1 MTEPRGARPRV
12 VHVTTTDI
20 SLELL
25 LGNQLAAFSAAGY
38 DVIGVSAPGPFVP
51 ALEQRGIRHVPL
63 HHATRSFAPLEDAQ
77 ALGELNAVFRR
88 LRPAIVHTH
97 NPKPGL
103 YGRIAARLARVP
115 VVVNT
120 VHGLYAQPHDRF
132 ARRAMIYGMER
143 IAGLCSNAEL
153 VQNPEDV
160 ATLRRIGV
168 PERKLTLLGNGID
181 LGRFDPSRIS
191 DAEARA
197 ARTELGAVSPDDV
210 VVGLV
215 GRLVREKGYAEVF
228 AAASRLRA
236 QLPNLRFA
244 VIGDDDHD
252 KQDALDAGDRAR
264 ADAAGVRF
272 LGGRADVDRL
282 YAGMDI
288 YVLASH
294 REGFPRSAMEAA
306 AMGLPVIATDIR
318 GCRQVVDHGTT
329 GLLVPARDAT
339 ALADVITALAVDP
352 DRRARLG
359 IAGRAKATRE
369 FDERRC
375 VETTLDT
382 YRALL
387 SRRALPVP
395 ALPS

>member
-1 MTEPRGARPRV
+1 V

-25 LGNQLAAFSAAGY
+25 IGNQLAAFAAAGY

-77 ALGELNAVFRR
+77 ALGELVSVFRR

-143 IAGLCSNAEL
+143 VAGLCSNLEL

-168 PERKLTLLGNGID
+168 PARKLTLLGNGID
-181 LGRFDPSRIS
+181 LGRFDPSSIS
-191 DAEARA
+191 AAEARA
-197 ARTELGAVSPDDV
+197 AREELGAVSPDDV

-215 GRLVREKGYAEVF
+215 GRLVREKGYSEVF
-228 AAASRLRA
+228 AAASALRE

-244 VIGDDDHD
+244 VIGWDQHD
-252 KQDALDAGDRAR
+252 KEDGLDASDRAR

-272 LGGRADVDRL
+272 LGGRDDVDRL

-288 YVLASH
+288 FVLASY
-294 REGFPRSAMEAA
+294 REGFPRTPMEAA
-306 AMGLPVIATDIR
+306 AMGVPVIATDIR
-318 GCRQVVDHGTT
+318 GCRQVVDPGVT
-329 GLLVPARDAT
+329 GLLVPARDAP
-339 ALADVITALAVDP
+339 ALADAIKALAVDP

-359 IAGRAKATRE
+359 IAGRAKAVRE

-375 VETTLDT
+375 VEITLER
-382 YRALL
+382 YRELL
-387 SRRALPVP
+387 ARRALPVP
-395 ALPS
+395 ALPT

>member
-1 MTEPRGARPRV
+1 V

-25 LGNQLAAFSAAGY
+25 IGNQLAAFAAAGY

-77 ALGELNAVFRR
+77 ALGELVSVFRR

-103 YGRIAARLARVP
+103 YGRNAARLARVP

-143 IAGLCSNAEL
+143 VAGLCSNLEL

-168 PERKLTLLGNGID
+168 PARKLTLLGNGID
-181 LGRFDPSRIS
+181 LGRFDPASIS
-191 DAEARA
+191 AAEARA
-197 ARTELGAVSPDDV
+197 AREELGAVSPDDV

-215 GRLVREKGYAEVF
+215 GRLVREKGYSEVF
-228 AAASRLRA
+228 AAASALRE

-244 VIGDDDHD
+244 VIGWDQHD
-252 KQDALDAGDRAR
+252 KEDGLDASDRAR

-272 LGGRADVDRL
+272 LGGRDDVDRL

-288 YVLASH
+288 FVLASY
-294 REGFPRSAMEAA
+294 REGFPRTPMEAA
-306 AMGLPVIATDIR
+306 AMGVPVIATDIR
-318 GCRQVVDHGTT
+318 GCRQVVDPGVT
-329 GLLVPARDAT
+329 GLLVPARDAP
-339 ALADVITALAVDP
+339 ALADAIKALAVDP

-359 IAGRAKATRE
+359 IAGRAKAVRE

-375 VETTLDT
+375 VEITLER
-382 YRALL
+382 YRELL
-387 SRRALPVP
+387 ARRALPVP
-395 ALPS
+395 ALPT